1 MISCTSRHPIEDS
14 ANRNNFAVLP
24 LFSRP
29 RNAQQPDCSVLPKSS
44 WHARLKE
51 HKGDPGGITGYPVLK
66 FGTGGQVVPLGFDL
80 WPREKCPK
88 EFNFSPKVTL

>member
-1 MISCTSRHPIEDS
+1 MWATLRQEEIM
-14 ANRNNFAVLP
+14 
-24 LFSRP
+24 
-29 RNAQQPDCSVLPKSS
+29 
-44 WHARLKE
+44 
-51 HKGDPGGITGYPVLK
+51 LK